1 MIAEIQMTKIEPRL
15 RIAGALIFLG
25 LLIEALTLEW
35 NSPMAFLV
43 FLGVGGLL
51 IGLGVV
57 FYLFSLVGLIQ
68 VCLATNTASREIHF
82 GNRHRI

>member
-57 FYLFSLVGLIQ
+57 FYLFSLVSPS
-68 VCLATNTASREIHF
+68 TP
-82 GNRHRI
+82 

>member
-1 MIAEIQMTKIEPRL
+1 MSTDIQIPEIARRL

-43 FLGVGGLL
+43 FLGLGGLL

-57 FYLFSLVGLIQ
+57 FYLFSLVSPS
-68 VCLATNTASREIHF
+68 AP
-82 GNRHRI
+82 

>member
-1 MIAEIQMTKIEPRL
+1 MSTEIQIPEIARRL

-43 FLGVGGLL
+43 FLGLGGLL
-51 IGLGVV
+51 IGLGVA
-57 FYLFSLVGLIQ
+57 FYLFSLVSPS
-68 VCLATNTASREIHF
+68 AP
-82 GNRHRI
+82 